1 MASSVMSPRPRI
13 GLIHQPESHSYCFEA
28 GHLNFVGLLNCAMM
42 REQTRKTPHPEFIEQ
57 INGGQTADISG
68 LGAANYNYCP
78 AILLCA
84 NSNFLHHQAAPAGED
99 AGSNALRFLDVH
111 CSCDPS
117 LADGAMSSRNVWLKS
132 GCHDQAGARAQTIT
146 LVLRDPPTAWLRS

>member
-1 MASSVMSPRPRI
+1 
-13 GLIHQPESHSYCFEA
+13 
-28 GHLNFVGLLNCAMM
+28 MM

-111 CSCDPS
+111 CP
-117 LADGAMSSRNVWLKS
+117 LFM
-132 GCHDQAGARAQTIT
+132 
-146 LVLRDPPTAWLRS
+146 